1 MKQRY
6 NKTGTVINV
15 IINIDSATLTP
26 PLVLTHKD
34 HSDAIQ
40 TVIKQLLNAL
50 ATPKT
55 GAAR

>member
-15 IINIDSATLTP
+15 IINIDNATLAP

-55 GAAR
+55 GADR